1 MQGNGVEG
9 SAWRDVVFGFGSLM
23 QSAARLSLS
32 WVGGN
37 DGSKSLDLNKRAAV
51 VAASAVAGKTKDG
64 GRRTSSRSS
73 LVSRSQRPA
82 DRAVAS
88 ALGHKCN
95 RSVSQPV
102 SHARYVNVTQA
113 AAFFRWK
120 RVVKRIDR
128 RRRRRFRWWLLRFVL
143 ATVKHSSRTFELH
156 KSY

>member
-73 LVSRSQRPA
+73 LVSRFQRPDAA
-82 DRAVAS
+82 DGAPAPVPELAVTS
-88 ALGHKCN
+88 ATGQ
-95 RSVSQPV
+95 SVSQ
-102 SHARYVNVTQA
+102 SVT
-113 AAFFRWK
+113 RG
-120 RVVKRIDR
+120 
-128 RRRRRFRWWLLRFVL
+128 
-143 ATVKHSSRTFELH
+143 T
-156 KSY
+156 